1 MYVEMLNLMLQCET
15 EGMHNFQV
23 VGRSVHVTCSICDV
37 LKSRYETSSKIF
49 FVFFVWNLL
58 INTSGHL
65 MMGTS
70 APFFFLGPKT
80 PSLKRLNALTFL
92 CLSACTGEYRYS
104 VRPYERLN
112 CLELNCQVP
121 VLRSGSLY
129 CEETQVPI

>member
-23 VGRSVHVTCSICDV
+23 VGRSVHVTCSICDL

-70 APFFFLGPKT
+70 APFFFFGAKNSEFET
-80 PSLKRLNALTFL
+80 SQRIN
-92 CLSACTGEYRYS
+92 
-104 VRPYERLN
+104 
-112 CLELNCQVP
+112 VP
-121 VLRSGSLY
+121 VSKCVHRGI
-129 CEETQVPI
+129 PI